1 MRRLAVV
8 AAIAALGAP
17 RGAEP
22 PVRADVA
29 RLIQA
34 SGADVAVAFRTL
46 DGRDELLI
54 QPDVEFHAAST
65 MKVPVMIE
73 LYRQV
78 RAGLLKLDQQIPVVN
93 EFHSIV
99 DGSPYKLDVGDDSD
113 AEVYKHVGGRMSYR
127 ALCEARD
134 RIAAGVTNPA
144 SVKAAGLMHIPA
156 GPQVRLEYLE
166 VVDPDDMPRRVRC

>member
-54 QPDVEFHAAST
+54 
-65 MKVPVMIE
+65 
-73 LYRQV
+73 
-78 RAGLLKLDQQIPVVN
+78 
-93 EFHSIV
+93 
-99 DGSPYKLDVGDDSD
+99 
-113 AEVYKHVGGRMSYR
+113 
-127 ALCEARD
+127 
-134 RIAAGVTNPA
+134 
-144 SVKAAGLMHIPA
+144 
-156 GPQVRLEYLE
+156 
-166 VVDPDDMPRRVRC
+166 